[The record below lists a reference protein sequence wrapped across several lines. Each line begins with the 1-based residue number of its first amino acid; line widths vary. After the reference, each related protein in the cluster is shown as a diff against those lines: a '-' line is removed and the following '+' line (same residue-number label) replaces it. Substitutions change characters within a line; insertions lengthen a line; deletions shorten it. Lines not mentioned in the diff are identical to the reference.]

1 MPEQQAKVVDQRF
14 LALQAWFAQQAPHVA
29 AQLNRESLPAGQ
41 WQAGGSDAS
50 FRRYFRW
57 RSESLQL
64 VLMDAPPPQEDC
76 RPFVRMAQMLG
87 QAGLNVPRILAQD
100 VQQGFLVLSDLG
112 EQTWLQVLNADNADA
127 LFRQALA
134 VLVQMQQIDVA
145 GSGLPQYD
153 ETLLRREL
161 ELFPDWY
168 VARELGVQLDAQQ
181 RQWWQQGC
189 DLLVQAAL
197 AQPTVLVHRDFMP
210 RNLMAGGG
218 EPGVLDFQDAVVG
231 PVSYDVI
238 SLFRDAFISW
248 PPEQVHGWL
257 LHYWRLAQESGLPV
271 PGSFADFVR
280 DCDLMGLQRHLKVI
294 GIFAR
299 ICHRDGKPAY
309 LRDVP
314 RFFAYI
320 RPVLGRY
327 PQLRSLQQLLD
338 SLPLPEGC
346 R

>member
-14 LALQAWFAQQAPHVA
+14 LALQAWFAGQAPHVA
-29 AQLNRESLPAGQ
+29 AQLNRARLPQGE
-41 WQAGGSDAS
+41 WQVGGSDAS

-87 QAGLNVPRILAQD
+87 HAGLNVPRILAQD

-112 EQTWLQVLNADNADA
+112 EHTWLQVLDADNADA

-134 VLVQMQQIDVA
+134 VLVQMQQIKVA
-145 GSGLPQYD
+145 GSGLPRYD
-153 ETLLRREL
+153 EALLRREL

-168 VARELGVQLDAQQ
+168 VAHELGVQLDAQQ

-189 DLLVQAAL
+189 ELLVQAAL
-197 AQPTVLVHRDFMP
+197 AQSRVLVHRDFMP
-210 RNLMAGGG
+210 RNLMADAS
-218 EPGVLDFQDAVVG
+218 EPGVLDFQDAVIG
-231 PVSYDVI
+231 PISYDVI

-248 PPEQVHGWL
+248 PDEQVHGWL
-257 LHYWRLAQESGLPV
+257 QHYWQQARNAGLPV
-271 PGSFADFVR
+271 PERFASFVV

-309 LRDVP
+309 VQDVP

-327 PQLRSLQQLLD
+327 PQLRPLQLLLD
-338 SLPLPEGC
+338 SLPLPEAC